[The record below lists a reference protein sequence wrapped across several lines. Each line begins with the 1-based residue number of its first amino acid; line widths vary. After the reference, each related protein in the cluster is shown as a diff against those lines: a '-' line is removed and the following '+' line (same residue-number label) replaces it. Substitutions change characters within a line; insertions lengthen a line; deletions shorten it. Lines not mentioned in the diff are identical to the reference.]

1 MKTKL
6 LLAICLLFANIK
18 PMESCGRVSVFL
30 AGGSLSVAGA
40 IGFIHNLACMVSPD
54 CNNNDTVTT
63 LIASV
68 ACFIGGSGLLGEAFR
83 K

>member
-1 MKTKL
+1 M
-6 LLAICLLFANIK
+6 CLLFANIK
-18 PMESCGRVSVFL
+18 PMEPCGRASALL
-30 AGGSLSVAGA
+30 AGGSLSIAGA
-40 IGFIHNLACMVSPD
+40 IGFIHNVACMVSTD
-54 CNNNDTVTT
+54 CNNNDTVAT